1 MSSSSSADLP
11 ATGLL
16 GRAFAVLHAE
26 APVHAELLCE
36 ALARL
41 AVHALIGAE
50 RLAPGV
56 RGGRLVVAAP
66 AGRADVTLCT
76 SLPAML
82 ALLEAR
88 QTLVEAVTRGE
99 LDVRG
104 AAGALDAAADAFTTF
119 LHGLVRAPSSAHLL
133 DELRLHV
140 AGANREIDHG
150 ESVPRLQ
157 LHRSRADR
165 RDRRGR

>member
-1 MSSSSSADLP
+1 VSSSSSADRP
-11 ATGLL
+11 ATRLL

-26 APVHAELLCE
+26 APAHAGLLCD

-41 AVHALIGAE
+41 AVHALVDGERIAPRVVAG
-50 RLAPGV
+50 RLAVGE
-56 RGGRLVVAAP
+56 P
-66 AGRADVTLCT
+66 AGRADVTLRT
-76 SLPAML
+76 SLPTML

-88 QTLVEAVTRGE
+88 RTLLDAVNRGE
-99 LDVRG
+99 LDVWG
-104 AAGALDAAADAFTTF
+104 PAGALDAAADAFSTF

-150 ESVPRLQ
+150 QSVPRLQ